1 MAERLQTA
9 GHPFTV
15 GGGFDHNP
23 SAGPDPEHGGE
34 AFGLGADPALDDLAT
49 IGEDVDL
56 TFPLVH
62 VDANMVHGWPLLSA
76 ALTAR
81 CSCGAAYATTLSER
95 PVASSDLRSRVE
107 ASVRPSR
114 DRCVVGRVCRCR
126 DSEASE

>member
-56 TFPLVH
+56 PFPLVH

-76 ALTAR
+76 ALTAMS
-81 CSCGAAYATTLSER
+81 SCGAAYATTLSER
-95 PVASSDLRSRVE
+95 PAASSDLRSKPLNRFGAAQALADARRRE
-107 ASVRPSR
+107 DLP
-114 DRCVVGRVCRCR
+114 
-126 DSEASE
+126 